1 MELAWEKWK
10 WGDVS
15 FRISILKGLCF
26 LAGLFGFTSVGIAQ
40 VLVNLDFENDT
51 VGQKPVVEDATFSPG
66 SNNST
71 NGTVVID
78 STSDPPNPLS
88 GKSLYIYD
96 LSGDLVSG
104 NNTHFRFPF
113 NGGTNRTEVRLSFD
127 FQRAYPA
134 EDTDTRVHVALGRV
148 ENGNQLNNSDF
159 RPFQLRLRN
168 DGNVIVDALENANTT
183 VASYDTEM
191 ANSIDVLANSH
202 DTDSVE
208 YDLTGLGSGT
218 VAPNSFHLF
227 FNGEKMG
234 EYDFFVTPDPANAP
248 GVKFNERDDDLG
260 QFALFQDSKRQ
271 GGIVFDNIVLSPIN
285 TIVGPPDPPEAL
297 TLRSSTPF
305 SVELEWTDASDDET
319 RFFIERRTGSA
330 GNFETLATVTSNVT
344 TYTDESVSPLMSY
357 TYRILAD
364 NGFKSDPSNE
374 LLVETPEQI
383 LPIIRDF
390 EADEISVVGSTASFS
405 VSAAGRD
412 PLTYQWYRGE
422 SGVVTQPIAGANQAS
437 YKSEPLFENSNFWV
451 RVSNLE
457 GHVDSQTFSVQV
469 RDGIT
474 YTVRNR
480 SEIENTLERAMPG
493 DTLELPNGTY
503 EDLVIHLEGQ
513 GEENA
518 PITLKAE
525 TPGKVILLGE
535 SRVQIGGQW
544 LVLEG
549 LVFTGPYSGN
559 DDDVIQFRSG
569 GRESEDCRVTEVSII
584 DYVPENGRRTF
595 WVSMHGERNRVDH
608 CYFSGHD
615 VSGVTVVAWLD
626 GEPNYHRIDH
636 NHFANRIDGGENGW
650 ETIRIGT
657 STWSMSNSRT
667 TVEYNLFTRVD
678 GEIEIISNKSCENTY
693 RYNTFLECGSMLTL
707 RHGNRCLVEGNYFLG
722 GHRER
727 TGGVRVIGEDHVV
740 INNYFEGTMG
750 RDGAVITLY
759 PGVPGGQLNEY
770 FAAHNAVVAFN
781 TLYNNSSAFI
791 DVSANL
797 GTRDR
802 TILPTG
808 MVIANNIFAAGSYSR
823 GDFVTGTAAGSHTWS
838 GNLIFGRTMGAG
850 LTGGFQVVDPLLE
863 RDEGAGIYRIGRG
876 SPAIDAAASISQA
889 VELDIDGQ
897 VRSGALDV
905 GADERS
911 DEPGLTHGPLR
922 VGQVGPGYDP
932 ARRPINAT
940 LAIPLAVDGRWPNR
954 LSETGA
960 FKNLIRLEPEDGI
973 LSYQPNVSEWS
984 DYAEMTRWFHIPG
997 GATMTYSEDGNW
1009 RFPQGSVWIQHFDL
1023 ELERGDPSSAKR
1035 IETRF
1040 LVKTE
1045 FGVHGASYAWND
1057 AGTEATLVVDDGVDF
1072 DLTVMAEGESRS
1084 QTWSIPS
1091 RSDCL
1096 QCHSITGGYVLGFN
1110 TRQLNRPRTGFGTSR
1125 NFLDFLDDG
1134 GFFDGDLGPTAS
1146 LPYFISPEATD
1157 GSLDLK
1163 ARSYLAVNCASCHQ
1177 PGGTE
1182 SGGFD
1187 VRPHRTL
1194 ARTGLIDGLSMDAGL
1209 KLVTRGKPDES
1220 SLLTRMLS
1228 REGTIGMPPLDS
1240 KEIDPVGTDLIRRWI
1255 AQGLAEYLTFE
1266 EWRDFNFGDSKDV
1279 FGKGEDD
1286 ADYDGD
1292 SNWLEYLNQTDPL
1305 SAMDKSYF
1313 RLTPRGRFLALVFN
1327 GGDFAQYHIE
1337 FSADLTNWL
1346 GLWDGG
1352 SRIFTL
1358 PEGEDRVEL
1367 ILTGQNLLGS
1377 NRFYR
1382 LRVTER

>member
-1 MELAWEKWK
+1 MELAREKWK

-15 FRISILKGLCF
+15 FRMRNLKGLCF
-26 LAGLFGFTSVGIAQ
+26 LAGLFGFTAVGFAQ

-51 VGQKPVVEDATFSPG
+51 VGQKPEVENATFSPG

-71 NGTVVID
+71 NGTIVID
-78 STSDPPNPLS
+78 GTSDPPNPLS

-96 LSGDLVSG
+96 LSGDLISG
-104 NNTHFRFPF
+104 TNTHFRFPF

-127 FQRAYPA
+127 FQRAYAA

-148 ENGNQLNNSDF
+148 ENGSQLNNSDF

-168 DGNVIVDALENANTT
+168 DGNVIVDALEMGNTN
-183 VASYDTEM
+183 VGPYDTEM

-208 YDLTGLGSGT
+208 YDLDGLGSGT

-227 FNGEKMG
+227 LNGEKMG
-234 EYDFFVTPDPANAP
+234 EFDFFVTPDPANAP
-248 GVKFNERDDDLG
+248 QVKFNEQDADLG

-285 TIVGPPDPPEAL
+285 TITGPPDPPEAL

-330 GNFETLATVTSNVT
+330 GNFESLATVTSNVT
-344 TYTDESVSPLMSY
+344 TYTDESVFPQTSY
-357 TYRILAD
+357 TYRIIAD
-364 NGFKSDPSNE
+364 NGYKSDPSNE
-374 LLVETPEQI
+374 LVVVTPEQVM
-383 LPIIRDF
+383 PIIRSF
-390 EADEISVVGSTASFS
+390 EADEVAVVGSTASFS

-412 PLTYQWYRGE
+412 PLSYQWYRGE
-422 SGVVTQPIAGANQAS
+422 SGNVSQPIAGANQAS
-437 YKSEPLFENSNFWV
+437 FKSEPLSENSNFWV
-451 RVSNLE
+451 RISNLE
-457 GHVDSQTFSVQV
+457 GHVDSQTFSVRV

-474 YTVRNR
+474 YRVRNR
-480 SEIENTLERAMPG
+480 SEIENALEIALPG

-503 EDLVIHLEGQ
+503 EDLVIDLRGQ

-595 WVSMHGERNRVDH
+595 WISLHGERNRVDH

-615 VSGVTVVAWLD
+615 VSGVTVVVWLD

-650 ETIRIGT
+650 ETIRVGT

-667 TVEYNLFTRVD
+667 VVEYNLFTRVD
-678 GEIEIISNKSCENTY
+678 GEIEIISNKSCENIY

-740 INNYFEGTMG
+740 INNYFEGTRG

-781 TLYNNSSAFI
+781 TLYDNSAAFI

-808 MVIANNIFAAGSYSR
+808 MVIANNIFAAGSYS
-823 GDFVTGTAAGSHTWS
+823 GGGFVTGTGAGSHTWS

-863 RDEGAGIYRIGRG
+863 WDESAGIYRIGRG
-876 SPAIDAAASISQA
+876 SPAIDAAAPISQA

-897 VRSGALDV
+897 VRSGAFDV

-911 DEPGLTHGPLR
+911 DDPGLTHGPLR
-922 VGQVGPGYDP
+922 VGQVGPTYDP

-940 LAIPLAVDGRWPNR
+940 LAIPLAADGRWPNR

-960 FKNLIRLEPEDGI
+960 FKNLIRLEPEEGI
-973 LSYQPNVSEWS
+973 LFYQPNVSEWS
-984 DYAEMTRWFHIPG
+984 DYAEKTRWFHIPG
-997 GATMTYSEDGNW
+997 GSTMTYSEDGNW
-1009 RFPQGSVWIQHFDL
+1009 RFPEGSVWIQHFEL
-1023 ELERGDPSSAKR
+1023 ELERGDPRSSKR

-1045 FGVHGASYAWND
+1045 FGAHGASYAWND
-1057 AGTEATLVVDDGVDF
+1057 AGTEATLVGDNGLDF

-1096 QCHSITGGYVLGFN
+1096 QCHSITGGYALGFN
-1110 TRQLNRPRTGFGTSR
+1110 TRQLNRPQTGFGTSR

-1134 GFFDGDLGPTAS
+1134 GFFDEELGPTAA
-1146 LPYFISPEATD
+1146 LPYFISPEAAD

-1182 SGGFD
+1182 SGTFD

-1194 ARTGLIDGLSMDAGL
+1194 ARTGLIDGPSMDAGL
-1209 KLVTRGKPDES
+1209 KLVTRGRPEES
-1220 SLLTRMLS
+1220 SLLARMLS
-1228 REGTIGMPPLDS
+1228 REGSIGMPPLDS

-1255 AQGLAEYLTFE
+1255 AQGLAEYLDFE
-1266 EWRDFNFGDSKDV
+1266 EWRDFHFGDSKDV
-1279 FGKGEDD
+1279 FGRGEDD

-1305 SAMDKSYF
+1305 SAMDKSYLQ
-1313 RLTPRGRFLALVFN
+1313 LTHGKWALALVFN
-1327 GGDFAQYHIE
+1327 GGDFAQYRVEH
-1337 FSADLTNWL
+1337 STDLTNWL
-1346 GLWDGG
+1346 GLRDGG
-1352 SRIFTL
+1352 GRILTL
-1358 PEGEDRVEL
+1358 PEGKDTIEL
-1367 ILTGQNLLGS
+1367 ILTGQDLL
-1377 NRFYR
+1377 RPRAFYR
-1382 LRVTER
+1382 LRVEER

>member
-15 FRISILKGLCF
+15 FHIKNLKGLGF
-26 LAGLFGFTSVGIAQ
+26 LVGLFGFSSVGFAQ
-40 VLVNLDFENDT
+40 VLVNLDFENDV
-51 VGQKPVVEDATFSPG
+51 VGQQPEVENATFSPG

-78 STSDPPNPLS
+78 GTSDPPNPLS

-104 NNTHFRFPF
+104 TNTHFRFPF

-127 FQRAYPA
+127 FQRAFA
-134 EDTDTRVHVALGRV
+134 TEDTDTRVHVALGRV

-183 VASYDTEM
+183 VGPYDTEM

-218 VAPNSFHLF
+218 VAPNTFHLF
-227 FNGEKMG
+227 LNGEKMG

-248 GVKFNERDDDLG
+248 GIKFNERDDDLG
-260 QFALFQDSKRQ
+260 QIALFQDSKRQ

-285 TIVGPPDPPEAL
+285 TIVGPPAPPEAL
-297 TLRSSTPF
+297 TLRNSTPF

-319 RFFIERRTGSA
+319 RFLIERRTGST
-330 GNFETLATVTSNVT
+330 GNFESLATVTSNVT
-344 TYTDESVSPLMSY
+344 TYTDESVSPQMSY

-383 LPIIRDF
+383 MPIILGF
-390 EADEISVVGSTASFS
+390 EADEVSVVGSTAFFS

-412 PLTYQWYRGE
+412 PLSYQWYRGE
-422 SGVVTQPIAGANQAS
+422 TGNVSQPIAGANQAS
-437 YKSEPLFENSNFWV
+437 FKSEPLSENSNFWV
-451 RVSNLE
+451 RISNLE
-457 GHVDSQTFSVQV
+457 GHVDSQTFSVRV

-474 YTVRNR
+474 YRVTNR
-480 SEIENTLERAMPG
+480 SEIENTLERALPG

-503 EDLVIHLEGQ
+503 EDLIIDLRGQ

-525 TPGKVILLGE
+525 TPGKVILRGE

-544 LVLEG
+544 LVLKG

-595 WVSMHGERNRVDH
+595 WISMHGERNRVDH

-615 VSGVTVVAWLD
+615 VSGVTVVVWLD

-650 ETIRIGT
+650 ETIRVGT

-667 TVEYNLFTRVD
+667 IVEYNLFTRVD
-678 GEIEIISNKSCENTY
+678 GEIEIISNKSCENIY

-740 INNYFEGTMG
+740 INNYFEGTTG

-759 PGVPGGQLNEY
+759 PGVSGGQLNEY

-781 TLYNNSSAFI
+781 TLYDNSAAFI
-791 DVSANL
+791 DVSARL
-797 GTRDR
+797 GTGDR

-808 MVIANNIFAAGSYSR
+808 MVIANNIFAAGSYSS
-823 GDFVTGTAAGSHTWS
+823 GGFVTGTGAGSHTWS

-850 LTGGFQVVDPLLE
+850 LTGGFQVTDPLLE
-863 RDEGAGIYRIGRG
+863 WDESAGIYRIGRG
-876 SPAIDAAASISQA
+876 SPAIDAAAPISPA

-897 VRSGALDV
+897 VRIGAFDV

-911 DEPGLTHGPLR
+911 DEPGLIHGPLR
-922 VGQVGPGYDP
+922 VGQVGPIYDP
-932 ARRPINAT
+932 GRRPINAT
-940 LAIPLAVDGRWPNR
+940 LAIPLAADGRWPNR

-960 FKNLIRLEPEDGI
+960 FKNLIRLEPEEGI
-973 LSYQPNVSEWS
+973 LFYQPNVGEWS

-997 GATMTYSEDGNW
+997 GSTMTYSEDGNW
-1009 RFPQGSVWIQHFDL
+1009 RFPEGSVWIQHFEL
-1023 ELERGDPSSAKR
+1023 ELERGDPRSAKR

-1045 FGVHGASYAWND
+1045 FGAHGASYAWND
-1057 AGTEATLVVDDGVDF
+1057 AGTEATLVADDGAEF
-1072 DLTVMAEGESRS
+1072 DLTVVAEGESRS

-1096 QCHSITGGYVLGFN
+1096 QCHSITGGYALGFN
-1110 TRQLNRPRTGFGTSR
+1110 TRQLNHPQFGFATSR

-1134 GFFDGDLGPTAS
+1134 GFFDGDLGPTAA
-1146 LPYFISPEATD
+1146 LPYFISPESAD

-1163 ARSYLAVNCASCHQ
+1163 ARSYLAVNCAGCHQ

-1182 SGGFD
+1182 SGTFD

-1194 ARTGLIDGLSMDAGL
+1194 ARTGLIDGPSMDDNF
-1209 KLVTRGKPDES
+1209 KLVIRGRPDES
-1220 SLLTRMLS
+1220 SLLARMLS
-1228 REGTIGMPPLDS
+1228 RDGSIGMPPLDS
-1240 KEIDPVGTDLIRRWI
+1240 KEIDPVGTELIRRWI
-1255 AQGLAEYLTFE
+1255 GQGLAEYLTFE
-1266 EWRDFNFGDSKDV
+1266 EWRDFHFGGSKDMI
-1279 FGKGEDD
+1279 GTGEAD

-1305 SAMDKSYF
+1305 SAMDKSYL
-1313 RLTPRGRFLALVFN
+1313 RLIPRDRALALVFN
-1327 GGDFAQYHIE
+1327 GGDFAQYRIE
-1337 FSADLTNWL
+1337 FSTDLTNWL
-1346 GLWDGG
+1346 GLGNG
-1352 SRIFTL
+1352 AGRILTL
-1358 PEGEDRVEL
+1358 PEDNETIGL
-1367 ILTGQNLLGS
+1367 ILTGQNHLGPKA
-1377 NRFYR
+1377 FYR
-1382 LRVTER
+1382 LRVEER